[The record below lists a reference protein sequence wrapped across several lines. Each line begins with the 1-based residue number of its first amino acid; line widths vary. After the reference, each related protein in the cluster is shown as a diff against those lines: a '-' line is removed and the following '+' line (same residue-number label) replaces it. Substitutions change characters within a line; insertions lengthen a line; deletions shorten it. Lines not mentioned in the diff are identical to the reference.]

1 MHITFTAF
9 PRETPEVLSMSLIK
23 CNCASLF
30 VIAIII
36 NTIIAINAMA
46 ADPTCPFLI
55 PSDLPFSQ
63 VRVLLSELNLVRW
76 EDEIK
81 IG

>member
-1 MHITFTAF
+1 MNIIITAY
-9 PRETPEVLSMSLIK
+9 PSENPKVLSMSMIISK
-23 CNCASLF
+23 CASLF
-30 VIAIII
+30 VIAPI
-36 NTIIAINAMA
+36 NTIFIAINAMA

-76 EDEIK
+76 REMT
-81 IG
+81 

>member
-1 MHITFTAF
+1 MVIFTY
-9 PRETPEVLSMSLIK
+9 
-23 CNCASLF
+23 ASLS
-30 VIAIII
+30 VIIVVNIIITQYSKGAEKELHNIAI
-36 NTIIAINAMA
+36 A

-76 EDEIK
+76 GDMA
-81 IG
+81 